1 MISSGYRKSQKDDL
15 LTENEPATGITTPQ
29 NPPAKQR
36 NLLVRR
42 LKPDRSQRIRRAV
55 QLAFLFLNAYISVN
69 FILWVRYFESQGNSL
84 YIERPAGVDGW
95 LPIAGLMNLRYFLLT
110 RQIPAIHPSATVL
123 LCVFLVSSVL
133 VKKSFCSWLCPVGA
147 VSEYLWKLG
156 RKLFRRSFVLPAWLD
171 LPLRSL
177 KYLLLTFFL
186 FVIFT
191 MTAQDLGDFLQS
203 PFSIVADVKMLDFF
217 RTIGTL
223 GIVVLIMLVA
233 LSVVIQNFWCR
244 FLCPYGALMG
254 IVSVFSPVKIR
265 RDAQACIDC
274 GKCNKACP
282 SQLPVNRLIQ
292 IRSVE
297 CTGCME
303 CVAVC
308 PAENALQLSLPP
320 RILLIRQQN
329 TVRVPH
335 PFPRFLR
342 KWVGIRCHCFP
353 AGSTNTLEC
362 QPPEIAAS
370 RWRRRALKPQLV
382 ATVLALVFFLLIG
395 AARATGHWQTGVTRY
410 LYMQLVPDAD
420 SYGH

>member
-1 MISSGYRKSQKDDL
+1 
-15 LTENEPATGITTPQ
+15 LTEVAPTNGIATPE

-36 NLLVRR
+36 NPLVRR
-42 LKPDRSQRIRRAV
+42 LKPDRSQQIRRAV
-55 QLAFLFLNAYISVN
+55 QFAFLLLNAYIGVR
-69 FILWVRYFESQGNSL
+69 FFLWVRYFESQGRST
-84 YIERPAGVDGW
+84 YFERPAGVDGW
-95 LPIAGLMNLRYFLLT
+95 LPIAGLMNLRYFLVTHRL
-110 RQIPAIHPSATVL
+110 PAIHPSAMVL
-123 LCVFLVSSVL
+123 LCVFLLSSLL
-133 VKKSFCSWLCPVGA
+133 VKKSFCSWLCPVGT

-156 RKLFRRSFVLPAWLD
+156 RRHFRRSFTLPAWFD

-177 KYLLLTFFL
+177 KYLLLAFFL

-191 MTAQDLGDFLQS
+191 MTAQDLGDFLVS

-223 GIVVLIMLVA
+223 GIVVLVTLVA

-254 IVSVFSPVKIR
+254 IVSAFSPVKIR

-282 SQLPVNRLIQ
+282 SQLPVDRLIQ

-303 CVAVC
+303 CVAAC

-320 RILLIRQQN
+320 RRL
-329 TVRVPH
+329 
-335 PFPRFLR
+335 
-342 KWVGIRCHCFP
+342 P
-353 AGSTNTLEC
+353 APGGLPAEAT
-362 QPPEIAAS
+362 AS
-370 RWRRRALKPQLV
+370 RWRRRALKPQFV
-382 ATVLALVFFLLIG
+382 AAVLALVFFGLIG
-395 AARATGHWQTGVTRY
+395 AARATGHWQTNVARDI
-410 LYMQLVPDAD
+410 YMQLVPDAE